1 MNGSYLGWNGPS
13 AYVEPE
19 VYGASQSVKSS
30 EAVML
35 HLEFSNADEGVALFQ
50 LTKSGLI
57 FFLYGGGGGLAEFL
71 KKIVCLATNS
81 WKGVFFLKEGYILCI
96 WLVAGHKIRMRCHE
110 NLTSGINLFNAI
122 LNFCLLNPDSQFKR
136 LWTAGFFFTGR
147 KEWNFVL
154 WVFSAILRVGGLL
167 EGCKCCLVE
176 SAAFVL
182 KSYFRLCDVK
192 LFSLLS
198 RGVCYRIR
206 TKPRFV
212 FFVKWYCMMFF
223 FLKLFPYVMFHEHW
237 LSLWLTFNLFF
248 DYIFT
253 RKTKRY

>member
-1 MNGSYLGWNGPS
+1 MVEHEWVITGVVIGPS
-13 AYVEPE
+13 PYVEPE
-19 VYGASQSVKSS
+19 VSGPLRGSDVTPGIFECWWRRFCNQKW
-30 EAVML
+30 AVC
-35 HLEFSNADEGVALFQ
+35 
-50 LTKSGLI
+50 I
-57 FFLYGGGGGLAEFL
+57 FFGGGWLQSFL
-71 KKIVCLATNS
+71 IVCLATNS
-81 WKGVFFLKEGYILCI
+81 WKGVFFSEGGLYIVHI
-96 WLVAGHKIRMRCHE
+96 YVNSYFYMRVIHVRLVAGQKIQMRCHE
-110 NLTSGINLFNAI
+110 NLTSGINMFNAI

-212 FFVKWYCMMFF
+212 F
-223 FLKLFPYVMFHEHW
+223 L
-237 LSLWLTFNLFF
+237 
-248 DYIFT
+248 
-253 RKTKRY
+253 